1 MEITYR
7 GIPKKERI
15 WRGRCMECGSTA
27 TARQSELTH
36 ISTDLLEGE
45 FSWMTCPV
53 CNAGSDSDGH
63 GGMLFYPRT
72 EVNWSRD

>member
-7 GIPKKERI
+7 GTPKKERI
-15 WRGRCMECGSTA
+15 WHGRCRECGSTA
-27 TARQSELTH
+27 IAKQSELIH
-36 ISTDLLEGE
+36 VSTDQRDGE

-63 GGMLFYPRT
+63 GGMLFYPRP
-72 EVNWSRD
+72 EVPWSKE

>member
-15 WRGRCMECGSTA
+15 WHGRCRECGSTA
-27 TARQSELTH
+27 IAKQTELVH
-36 ISTDLLEGE
+36 ISAGQLDGE

-53 CNAGSDSDGH
+53 CNAGSDSDGY
-63 GGMLFYPRT
+63 GGMLFYPKL
-72 EVNWSRD
+72 EVPWSKE

>member
-7 GIPKKERI
+7 GIPKKERT
-15 WRGRCMECGSTA
+15 WNGRCRECGSTA
-27 TARQSELTH
+27 TAKESELIN
-36 ISTDLLEGE
+36 ISTNQIDGE
-45 FSWMTCPV
+45 FSWMACPV
-53 CNAGSDSDGH
+53 CNAGSNSNGY